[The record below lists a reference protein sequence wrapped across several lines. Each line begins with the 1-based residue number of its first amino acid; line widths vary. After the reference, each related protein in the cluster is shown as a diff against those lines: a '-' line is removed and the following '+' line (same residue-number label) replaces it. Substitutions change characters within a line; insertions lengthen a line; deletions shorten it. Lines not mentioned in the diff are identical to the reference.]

1 MTTTDVPT
9 LHPFDQ
15 NTTPQPTYFVL
26 APAGT
31 QLPERTQ
38 LIRELSRV
46 LSRELSGWVQI
57 VALEL
62 LAAGR
67 VEIREDALVRTRVD
81 PRASDE
87 QQLIVVQCEDRLGP
101 RRPGLWT
108 ALCVAEALAER
119 VGGEL
124 VDPRRAGFGLRPR
137 AGLRPSPDAR
147 VHVVDHLGVP
157 CSRTPGQRSRHWL
170 TTIGMAHFGLP
181 DLEIEAVPGP
191 LHEIAGRLLLGVAQ
205 HLVDGTVAAPRRGAA
220 ARELLL
226 TLGELLWALGHD
238 PRTLPNRR
246 GRGWTRIALAR
257 ESGRAWPE
265 LISLRPPAGAR
276 QRGSEHWITAAWLDL
291 VGIGPAPLPSGV
303 APLRERGD
311 DTEVDVADIRQT
323 G

>member
-1 MTTTDVPT
+1 MTTTHT
-9 LHPFDQ
+9 LHALH
-15 NTTPQPTYFVL
+15 QPLDHDHEPCPTFFVL
-26 APAGT
+26 APASA

-46 LSRELSGWVQI
+46 LARELSGWVQA

-62 LAAGR
+62 LTSGR

-87 QQLIVVQCEDRLGP
+87 QRLIVVQCTDRLGP

-181 DLEIEAVPGP
+181 DIEIEAVPGP
-191 LHEIAGRLLLGVAQ
+191 LDEIAGRLLLGVAQ
-205 HLVDGTVAAPRRGAA
+205 HLVDGTVAAPRRGCA
-220 ARELLL
+220 AREVLL

-238 PRTLPNRR
+238 PRTLPSRR
-246 GRGWTRIALAR
+246 GRGWTRIALVR
-257 ESGRAWPE
+257 DSGRAWPE
-265 LISLRPPAGAR
+265 LVSLRPPAGAR
-276 QRGSEHWITAAWLDL
+276 QQAAEHWITAAWLDL
-291 VGIGPAPLPSGV
+291 VGIGPAPLPTN
-303 APLRERGD
+303 AEPARERSD
-311 DTEVDVADIRQT
+311 EEDVAELRQT